1 MALGAVRTSCRPARH
16 RGEIAR
22 NGDVIHEA
30 LVQGLIVNEPA
41 VGYRLA
47 LPTPR

>member
-1 MALGAVRTSCRPARH
+1 VRFEHHVGLRGTG
-16 RGEIAR
+16 GEIAR